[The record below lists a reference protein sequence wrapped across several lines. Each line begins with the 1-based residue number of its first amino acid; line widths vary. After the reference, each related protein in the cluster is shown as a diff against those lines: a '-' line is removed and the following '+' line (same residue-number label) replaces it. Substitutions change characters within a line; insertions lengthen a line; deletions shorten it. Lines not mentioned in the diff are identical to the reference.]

1 MTEEETLYQLYCDFR
16 PETDYTQ
23 FKEIL
28 SEKGLYY
35 RIVRRPD
42 RIPVGFLFYRILTGG
57 KVYVEDGFVLPKH
70 RGNGY
75 MACTIMELVNQN
87 NK

>member
-1 MTEEETLYQLYCDFR
+1 MSEEDTLYSMYREYR
-16 PETDYTQ
+16 PESDYNS

-42 RIPVGFLFYRILTGG
+42 RIPVGFLFYRILSGG
-57 KVYVEDGFVLPKH
+57 KVYVED
-70 RGNGY
+70 
-75 MACTIMELVNQN
+75 
-87 NK
+87 